1 MLLTSSWQWQ
11 AQKGLGGKIH
21 NPTLS
26 VEQFGVLVNEG
37 LQWSC
42 FGSAKNMSKAAGAGL
57 I

>member
-26 VEQFGVLVNEG
+26 VEQFGVLVNDG